1 MTMEHGK
8 KEVTALTVTALAVG
22 GLATGCAGEAGAQDG
37 QPTEVASPTA
47 SASWDPTNPNSLP
60 PSSISISPDGTVVY
74 TPPAE
79 ITSKKTSQ
87 SQEECDGQPKPII
100 PIPHPDVLDEPAQDI
115 NIYMQQA
122 QPNPITDRNK
132 LMFTVVCLHNGTPPW
147 DLKLTDGTNLSTS
160 LSWGAWGKYI
170 GNTTYGQ

>member
-22 GLATGCAGEAGAQDG
+22 GLATGCAGEAGAQSG
-37 QPTEVASPTA
+37 QPTEVAPPTA
-47 SASWDPTNPNSLP
+47 SASWDPTGPNSLP

-79 ITSKKTSQ
+79 ITSKNTSRD
-87 SQEECDGQPKPII
+87 QEECDGQPKPEI
-100 PIPHPDVLDEPAQDI
+100 PTPTPPVLQQKSQLIDVL
-115 NIYMQQA
+115 MQQA
-122 QPNPITDRNK
+122 QPNPITNRNK
-132 LMFTVVCLHNGTPPW
+132 LIFTVVCLQNGTPPW
-147 DLKLTDGTNLSTS
+147 DLKLTDGTNYSTS
-160 LSWGAWGKYI
+160 LDWGFWGKYI